1 MTPKDK
7 IIKLRNEVTEI
18 SNKLKEDFRNYD
30 EPETVKHLNSACQSL
45 DLAILCEMK
54 KKS

>member
-1 MTPKDK
+1 MTPKENL
-7 IIKLRNEVTEI
+7 IKLRNEITEI

-30 EPETVKHLNSACQSL
+30 ESETVKHLNNACQSL
-45 DLAILCEMK
+45 DLAILCEIN